1 MAPQGKKIQSIISV
15 AGHQVIRNLSEPS
28 EFTLMHLDTYA
39 DYLRQVEPRTESR
52 AVRALLTTGGPRMK
66 KLHGRY
72 LEVYGPYQIMLNV
85 DGISIY
91 TRTYI
96 TTDDDQMGQIYLG
109 EEELKVRRIG
119 HDAMMEQ
126 DAVHIGYE
134 ADVTAHLLD
143 TNGTKIGVT
152 GLLDTGAVVSVMPI
166 KTWERMGF
174 TREDL
179 IPTNL
184 RLAAANRGAIYVAGR
199 TPVTVL
205 HMGGRNLWMSFL
217 VVEHLD
223 DADQFI
229 LGRDFVRNFDV
240 MIDLNN
246 GLIRIRNPDR
256 KYVKRP
262 INRIITDENKVP
274 VFLDRKVKLQ
284 PGQAAVA
291 IFRMRNLNSLSDS
304 KQVCLVP
311 NPNSQSS
318 VILGRSFSVTRNGLC
333 VSVLLNTLDTTVSIQ
348 RGKKLGY
355 ALPMRTDY
363 EETQNLKKYS
373 VKDCPYHANKDK
385 ILKRID
391 ELKSIRKLF
400 SMRSE
405 TDDGLSSCSNFP
417 ERPSSYELDSDKPV
431 LPEIEHLKGKIG
443 EGDFEKLRD
452 LLDRNAEVFSKHK
465 ADIGC
470 CNFVEHEIELE
481 EGAVPHREGARRM
494 TPHKSEACRAEIEM
508 LLEYDMIEP
517 SKSPW
522 ACGVVM
528 AKKKG
533 GQLRFC
539 CDFRYLNAVTIK
551 DAYPIPR
558 IDESLSKL
566 GDAKF
571 FTTLDLGSAFWQVPL
586 RKKDREKT
594 GFACELGLYQWKRMP
609 FGLCNATATFQRLMA
624 QALTGVTKKYGNLL
638 MCYVDDVVIATPT
651 LEDHIDRLDEVF
663 GCMKRAGL
671 KCKPSK
677 CEILRD
683 SIKYLG
689 RMVDRHGVRPDPEA
703 VEAVLTWRAPRTDTQ
718 LMSFLGF
725 ANYYREFIKGY
736 ADKVYPMQKL
746 MRNKGKKFEWNDEA
760 QVAFENIK
768 RELCEAPVLGMP
780 TEKGMYVLD
789 TDASVVAISGILHQ
803 EQEWNGRT
811 VLRPIAYGS
820 KVLSDTEMKYGAPKA
835 EMFAVV
841 TFVEKYRVYL
851 GSAPFKL
858 RVDNRALSW
867 LKTYSMDQSY
877 IGRWIVRL
885 DGYHMIIEH
894 RMRDKHQNADSLSK
908 KTEFY
913 ERLEQKQA
921 NQAEVKEGFSFLD
934 KETYEALP
942 LTRWLDKSGHPI
954 PGHPELPVEKAAEIK
969 ILSREDPVPL
979 DLLLR
984 SNLVQQELS
993 RMNINS
999 LSLLDKTVQVTP
1011 QVMRI
1016 LGGLLER
1023 EVTRDDP
1030 EWTAAVASL
1039 TVSEKVKIMPSRQQH
1054 EENKRD
1060 CRTIVQQ
1067 LVSSIPQEILTSTSY
1082 GQKGRESGKQKKT
1095 VTFVDREK
1103 EGEEVEQNLLQDY
1116 LSGEKDE
1123 EKNQR
1128 SQDQHPGQGN
1138 LSGEFRW
1145 MRRKYGHDLEE
1156 RAVSSTTPSTDDK
1169 SESSRMNTYSDR
1181 DSTSGSEL
1189 SELAIHT
1196 LLVETRARDLDR
1208 EVYQDPDSDR
1218 YLIPSERVF
1227 DNAADDLETIAVS
1240 KRSISLLPQKEVV
1253 RTDLQPFQQETQPL
1267 AKIWCVKMEE
1277 DTHQPNELNSQ
1288 MRVMKTYLKAR
1299 YRLSDLLR
1307 AQRNDRMTSN
1317 LKSWIENGAPDK
1329 GDLEEDSYRILRQYF
1344 MQKEGRLYLNKDG
1357 IVACRRREEDKVL
1370 YKYNAIVLPQL
1381 YQTELLFRSHDQ
1393 MGHQGIDK
1401 VYQRILKR
1409 FEWPGLKKACEKW
1422 VTACLSCQQVK
1433 DPRKLRFPLQSIESS
1448 EFNEVVQIDHQK
1460 ICMPDSG
1467 YNQVLVMIDHFT
1479 KYAEA
1484 VPCITASA
1492 EETCDHLINT
1502 WIARHG
1508 CPMTFQS
1515 DNGTAFVGELTKE
1528 LMRRSQ
1534 VAQAHS
1540 TTYHPQTNGLV
1551 ERQNR
1556 TLVSMLR
1563 VYCSRYMTDWDRYL
1577 PQVMGAYNSTQ
1588 HSTTGVSPHMMLT
1601 GHEKSLPLTF
1611 FYPEYE
1617 GKKTSPQVY
1626 VRDVIKRQQEL
1637 NDLCRRNTQQAQERQ
1652 RKRFDKKAAGAKA
1665 YSVGDYVWV
1674 FQNVI
1679 PPKGT
1684 KKLLKKWRGPFMIT
1698 EVHQEGRFYR
1708 LSTGRAAHYENIKPH
1723 NPSTEDWCIP
1733 ADMEEGDYLM
1743 MDPACEVNE
1752 KGTREKNDGNEVVE
1766 EGTDTPL
1773 DLDPNEQI
1781 EADDETLP
1789 YAEEDWQDSE
1799 QTEVPKNME
1808 PDLPFT
1814 MQTRQ
1819 KDGTRLRKKYN
1830 PYGDDFVV
1838 DRIDLKKIVEEVVGL
1853 EEITV
1858 SQDIDIVDDHNDEW
1872 VDD

>member
-1 MAPQGKKIQSIISV
+1 
-15 AGHQVIRNLSEPS
+15 
-28 EFTLMHLDTYA
+28 
-39 DYLRQVEPRTESR
+39 
-52 AVRALLTTGGPRMK
+52 
-66 KLHGRY
+66 
-72 LEVYGPYQIMLNV
+72 
-85 DGISIY
+85 
-91 TRTYI
+91 
-96 TTDDDQMGQIYLG
+96 
-109 EEELKVRRIG
+109 
-119 HDAMMEQ
+119 
-126 DAVHIGYE
+126 
-134 ADVTAHLLD
+134 
-143 TNGTKIGVT
+143 
-152 GLLDTGAVVSVMPI
+152 
-166 KTWERMGF
+166 
-174 TREDL
+174 
-179 IPTNL
+179 
-184 RLAAANRGAIYVAGR
+184 
-199 TPVTVL
+199 
-205 HMGGRNLWMSFL
+205 
-217 VVEHLD
+217 
-223 DADQFI
+223 
-229 LGRDFVRNFDV
+229 
-240 MIDLNN
+240 
-246 GLIRIRNPDR
+246 
-256 KYVKRP
+256 
-262 INRIITDENKVP
+262 
-274 VFLDRKVKLQ
+274 
-284 PGQAAVA
+284 
-291 IFRMRNLNSLSDS
+291 MRNLNSLSDS

-311 NPNSQSS
+311 SPNSQSS

-385 ILKRID
+385 ILKRIN
-391 ELKSIRKLF
+391 ELKSIHKLF
-400 SMRSE
+400 SMKSE

-452 LLDRNAEVFSKHK
+452 VLDRNADVFSKHK

-481 EGAVPHREGARRM
+481 VGAVPHREGARRM

-528 AKKKG
+528 AKKKR

-566 GDAKF
+566 GDGKF

-663 GCMKRAGL
+663 GCMKGAGL

-703 VEAVLTWRAPRTDTQ
+703 VEAVLTWKAPRTDTQ

-841 TFVEKYRVYL
+841 TFVEKYRAYL

-885 DGYHMIIEH
+885 DGYHMINEH

-921 NQAEVKEGFSFLD
+921 NQAQIKEGFSFLD

-954 PGHPELPVEKAAEIK
+954 PGHPELPVEKAAEIR
-969 ILSREDPVPL
+969 ILSKEDPVPL

-993 RMNINS
+993 RMNIHS

-1011 QVMRI
+1011 QVMRM
-1016 LGGLLER
+1016 LDGLLER

-1039 TVSEKVKIMPSRQQH
+1039 TVSEKVKIMPSRRQH
-1054 EENKRD
+1054 EENERD

-1082 GQKGRESGKQKKT
+1082 GQKEQGSSKRKKT
-1095 VTFVDREK
+1095 VTF
-1103 EGEEVEQNLLQDY
+1103 EEVEHNLLQDY
-1116 LSGEKDE
+1116 LSGEKDD

-1138 LSGEFRW
+1138 LSGESEINEEIPDEKQDLENKVLSGEFRW
-1145 MRRKYGHDLEE
+1145 MRRKHRHDLEE
-1156 RAVSSTTPSTDDK
+1156 RAVSSTTSSTDDD
-1169 SESSRMNTYSDR
+1169 SRNSGMDTFSDR
-1181 DSTSGSEL
+1181 NSSSGSEL

-1240 KRSISLLPQKEVV
+1240 KRSMSLLPQKEAV
-1253 RTDLQPFQQETQPL
+1253 RTDLQLFQQETQPL

-1307 AQRNDRMTSN
+1307 
-1317 LKSWIENGAPDK
+1317 
-1329 GDLEEDSYRILRQYF
+1329 
-1344 MQKEGRLYLNKDG
+1344 
-1357 IVACRRREEDKVL
+1357 RRE
-1370 YKYNAIVLPQL
+1370 
-1381 YQTELLFRSHDQ
+1381 
-1393 MGHQGIDK
+1393 
-1401 VYQRILKR
+1401 
-1409 FEWPGLKKACEKW
+1409 
-1422 VTACLSCQQVK
+1422 
-1433 DPRKLRFPLQSIESS
+1433 
-1448 EFNEVVQIDHQK
+1448 
-1460 ICMPDSG
+1460 
-1467 YNQVLVMIDHFT
+1467 MI
-1479 KYAEA
+1479 A
-1484 VPCITASA
+1484 
-1492 EETCDHLINT
+1492 
-1502 WIARHG
+1502 
-1508 CPMTFQS
+1508 
-1515 DNGTAFVGELTKE
+1515 
-1528 LMRRSQ
+1528 
-1534 VAQAHS
+1534 
-1540 TTYHPQTNGLV
+1540 
-1551 ERQNR
+1551 
-1556 TLVSMLR
+1556 
-1563 VYCSRYMTDWDRYL
+1563 
-1577 PQVMGAYNSTQ
+1577 
-1588 HSTTGVSPHMMLT
+1588 
-1601 GHEKSLPLTF
+1601 
-1611 FYPEYE
+1611 
-1617 GKKTSPQVY
+1617 
-1626 VRDVIKRQQEL
+1626 
-1637 NDLCRRNTQQAQERQ
+1637 
-1652 RKRFDKKAAGAKA
+1652 
-1665 YSVGDYVWV
+1665 
-1674 FQNVI
+1674 
-1679 PPKGT
+1679 
-1684 KKLLKKWRGPFMIT
+1684 
-1698 EVHQEGRFYR
+1698 
-1708 LSTGRAAHYENIKPH
+1708 
-1723 NPSTEDWCIP
+1723 
-1733 ADMEEGDYLM
+1733 
-1743 MDPACEVNE
+1743 
-1752 KGTREKNDGNEVVE
+1752 
-1766 EGTDTPL
+1766 
-1773 DLDPNEQI
+1773 
-1781 EADDETLP
+1781 
-1789 YAEEDWQDSE
+1789 
-1799 QTEVPKNME
+1799 
-1808 PDLPFT
+1808 
-1814 MQTRQ
+1814 
-1819 KDGTRLRKKYN
+1819 
-1830 PYGDDFVV
+1830 
-1838 DRIDLKKIVEEVVGL
+1838 
-1853 EEITV
+1853 
-1858 SQDIDIVDDHNDEW
+1858 
-1872 VDD
+1872 

>member
-1 MAPQGKKIQSIISV
+1 M
-15 AGHQVIRNLSEPS
+15 
-28 EFTLMHLDTYA
+28 
-39 DYLRQVEPRTESR
+39 
-52 AVRALLTTGGPRMK
+52 
-66 KLHGRY
+66 
-72 LEVYGPYQIMLNV
+72 
-85 DGISIY
+85 
-91 TRTYI
+91 
-96 TTDDDQMGQIYLG
+96 
-109 EEELKVRRIG
+109 
-119 HDAMMEQ
+119 
-126 DAVHIGYE
+126 
-134 ADVTAHLLD
+134 
-143 TNGTKIGVT
+143 
-152 GLLDTGAVVSVMPI
+152 
-166 KTWERMGF
+166 
-174 TREDL
+174 
-179 IPTNL
+179 
-184 RLAAANRGAIYVAGR
+184 
-199 TPVTVL
+199 
-205 HMGGRNLWMSFL
+205 
-217 VVEHLD
+217 
-223 DADQFI
+223 
-229 LGRDFVRNFDV
+229 
-240 MIDLNN
+240 
-246 GLIRIRNPDR
+246 
-256 KYVKRP
+256 
-262 INRIITDENKVP
+262 
-274 VFLDRKVKLQ
+274 
-284 PGQAAVA
+284 VA

-373 VKDCPYHANKDK
+373 VKYCPYHANKDK
-385 ILKRID
+385 ILKRIN
-391 ELKSIRKLF
+391 ELKSIHKLF
-400 SMRSE
+400 SMKSE

-417 ERPSSYELDSDKPV
+417 ERPSSYELESDKPV

-452 LLDRNAEVFSKHK
+452 LLNRNADVFSKHK

-539 CDFRYLNAVTIK
+539 FDFRYLNAVTIK

-624 QALTGVTKKYGNLL
+624 QALTRVTKKYGNLV

-703 VEAVLTWRAPRTDTQ
+703 VEAVLTWKAPRTDTQ
-718 LMSFLGF
+718 LLSFLGF

-841 TFVEKYRVYL
+841 TFVEKYRAYL
-851 GSAPFKL
+851 GRAPFKL

-921 NQAEVKEGFSFLD
+921 NQAEIKEGFSFLD

-954 PGHPELPVEKAAEIK
+954 PGHPELPVEEAAEIK
-969 ILSREDPVPL
+969 ILSKEDPVPL

-1011 QVMRI
+1011 QVMRM

-1039 TVSEKVKIMPSRQQH
+1039 TVSEKVKITKIMPSRRQH
-1054 EENKRD
+1054 EGNERD

-1082 GQKGRESGKQKKT
+1082 GQKEQGSSKRKKT
-1095 VTFVDREK
+1095 VTFVDGDK

-1116 LSGEKDE
+1116 LSGETDD

-1138 LSGEFRW
+1138 LSGESEIDEEIPDEKQDLEQKVLSGEFRW
-1145 MRRKYGHDLEE
+1145 MQRKHRHDLEE
-1156 RAVSSTTPSTDDK
+1156 RAVSSTTSSTADN
-1169 SESSRMNTYSDR
+1169 SGSSGMDTYSDR
-1181 DSTSGSEL
+1181 NSSSGSEL

-1240 KRSISLLPQKEVV
+1240 KRSIGLLPQKEVV
-1253 RTDLQPFQQETQPL
+1253 RTDLQPFEQETQPL

-1317 LKSWIENGAPDK
+1317 LKRWIENGSPDK

-1357 IVACRRREEDKVL
+1357 IVACKRREEDKVL
-1370 YKYNAIVLPQL
+1370 YKYTAIVLPQL

-1409 FEWPGLKKACEKW
+1409 FEWPGMKKACEKW

-1460 ICMPDSG
+1460 ICMTDNG

-1528 LMRRSQ
+1528 QMRRSQ

-1626 VRDVIKRQQEL
+1626 VRDVIRRQHEL
-1637 NDLCRRNTQQAQERQ
+1637 NDLCR
-1652 RKRFDKKAAGAKA
+1652 
-1665 YSVGDYVWV
+1665 
-1674 FQNVI
+1674 
-1679 PPKGT
+1679 
-1684 KKLLKKWRGPFMIT
+1684 
-1698 EVHQEGRFYR
+1698 
-1708 LSTGRAAHYENIKPH
+1708 
-1723 NPSTEDWCIP
+1723 
-1733 ADMEEGDYLM
+1733 
-1743 MDPACEVNE
+1743 
-1752 KGTREKNDGNEVVE
+1752 
-1766 EGTDTPL
+1766 
-1773 DLDPNEQI
+1773 
-1781 EADDETLP
+1781 
-1789 YAEEDWQDSE
+1789 
-1799 QTEVPKNME
+1799 
-1808 PDLPFT
+1808 
-1814 MQTRQ
+1814 
-1819 KDGTRLRKKYN
+1819 
-1830 PYGDDFVV
+1830 
-1838 DRIDLKKIVEEVVGL
+1838 
-1853 EEITV
+1853 
-1858 SQDIDIVDDHNDEW
+1858 
-1872 VDD
+1872 

>member
-1 MAPQGKKIQSIISV
+1 
-15 AGHQVIRNLSEPS
+15 
-28 EFTLMHLDTYA
+28 
-39 DYLRQVEPRTESR
+39 
-52 AVRALLTTGGPRMK
+52 
-66 KLHGRY
+66 
-72 LEVYGPYQIMLNV
+72 
-85 DGISIY
+85 
-91 TRTYI
+91 
-96 TTDDDQMGQIYLG
+96 
-109 EEELKVRRIG
+109 
-119 HDAMMEQ
+119 
-126 DAVHIGYE
+126 
-134 ADVTAHLLD
+134 
-143 TNGTKIGVT
+143 
-152 GLLDTGAVVSVMPI
+152 
-166 KTWERMGF
+166 
-174 TREDL
+174 
-179 IPTNL
+179 
-184 RLAAANRGAIYVAGR
+184 
-199 TPVTVL
+199 
-205 HMGGRNLWMSFL
+205 
-217 VVEHLD
+217 
-223 DADQFI
+223 
-229 LGRDFVRNFDV
+229 
-240 MIDLNN
+240 
-246 GLIRIRNPDR
+246 
-256 KYVKRP
+256 
-262 INRIITDENKVP
+262 
-274 VFLDRKVKLQ
+274 
-284 PGQAAVA
+284 
-291 IFRMRNLNSLSDS
+291 
-304 KQVCLVP
+304 
-311 NPNSQSS
+311 
-318 VILGRSFSVTRNGLC
+318 
-333 VSVLLNTLDTTVSIQ
+333 
-348 RGKKLGY
+348 
-355 ALPMRTDY
+355 
-363 EETQNLKKYS
+363 
-373 VKDCPYHANKDK
+373 
-385 ILKRID
+385 
-391 ELKSIRKLF
+391 
-400 SMRSE
+400 
-405 TDDGLSSCSNFP
+405 
-417 ERPSSYELDSDKPV
+417 
-431 LPEIEHLKGKIG
+431 
-443 EGDFEKLRD
+443 
-452 LLDRNAEVFSKHK
+452 
-465 ADIGC
+465 
-470 CNFVEHEIELE
+470 
-481 EGAVPHREGARRM
+481 
-494 TPHKSEACRAEIEM
+494 
-508 LLEYDMIEP
+508 
-517 SKSPW
+517 
-522 ACGVVM
+522 
-528 AKKKG
+528 
-533 GQLRFC
+533 
-539 CDFRYLNAVTIK
+539 
-551 DAYPIPR
+551 
-558 IDESLSKL
+558 
-566 GDAKF
+566 
-571 FTTLDLGSAFWQVPL
+571 
-586 RKKDREKT
+586 
-594 GFACELGLYQWKRMP
+594 MP

-624 QALTGVTKKYGNLL
+624 QTLTGVTKKYGNLL
-638 MCYVDDVVIATPT
+638 MCYVDDVVIATPS

-689 RMVDRHGVRPDPEA
+689 RMVDRHGVRPDPDA
-703 VEAVLTWRAPRTDTQ
+703 VEAVLTWKAPRTDTQ

-746 MRNKGKKFEWNDEA
+746 MRNKGKKFEWNNEA

-841 TFVEKYRVYL
+841 TFVEKYRAYL

-921 NQAEVKEGFSFLD
+921 NQAEIKEGFSFLD

-969 ILSREDPVPL
+969 ILSKGDPIPL

-1011 QVMRI
+1011 QVMRM

-1039 TVSEKVKIMPSRQQH
+1039 TVREKVKIMPSRRQH
-1054 EENKRD
+1054 EENERD

-1082 GQKGRESGKQKKT
+1082 GQKEQESCKQKKT
-1095 VTFVDREK
+1095 VTFVDRDE
-1103 EGEEVEQNLLQDY
+1103 EGEVVEQNLLQDY
-1116 LSGEKDE
+1116 LSGEKDK
-1123 EKNQR
+1123 EKDQR
-1128 SQDQHPGQGN
+1128 SQDQHPAQENLSGESEIDEKIPDEKQDLEN
-1138 LSGEFRW
+1138 KVLSGEFRW
-1145 MRRKYGHDLEE
+1145 MRRRYRHDLEE
-1156 RAVSSTTPSTDDK
+1156 RTVSSTTPSTDDN
-1169 SESSRMNTYSDR
+1169 SENSRMNTYSDR
-1181 DSTSGSEL
+1181 DSTSGSDL

-1253 RTDLQPFQQETQPL
+1253 RTDLHPFKQETQPL

-1277 DTHQPNELNSQ
+1277 DTHQPNEMNGQ

-1317 LKSWIENGAPDK
+1317 LKRWIENGKPDK

-1357 IVACRRREEDKVL
+1357 IVACKRREEDKVL

-1409 FEWPGLKKACEKW
+1409 FEWPGMKKACEKW

-1448 EFNEVVQIDHQK
+1448 EFNEVVQIDQ
-1460 ICMPDSG
+1460 
-1467 YNQVLVMIDHFT
+1467 
-1479 KYAEA
+1479 
-1484 VPCITASA
+1484 
-1492 EETCDHLINT
+1492 
-1502 WIARHG
+1502 
-1508 CPMTFQS
+1508 
-1515 DNGTAFVGELTKE
+1515 
-1528 LMRRSQ
+1528 
-1534 VAQAHS
+1534 
-1540 TTYHPQTNGLV
+1540 
-1551 ERQNR
+1551 
-1556 TLVSMLR
+1556 
-1563 VYCSRYMTDWDRYL
+1563 
-1577 PQVMGAYNSTQ
+1577 
-1588 HSTTGVSPHMMLT
+1588 
-1601 GHEKSLPLTF
+1601 
-1611 FYPEYE
+1611 
-1617 GKKTSPQVY
+1617 
-1626 VRDVIKRQQEL
+1626 
-1637 NDLCRRNTQQAQERQ
+1637 
-1652 RKRFDKKAAGAKA
+1652 KAAGAKV

-1733 ADMEEGDYLM
+1733 ADMEKGDYLM

-1752 KGTREKNDGNEVVE
+1752 KGTREKNDGNEVIE
-1766 EGTDTPL
+1766 EGTNTPL
-1773 DLDPNEQI
+1773 DLDPNEVI
-1781 EADDETLP
+1781 EAEDETLP
-1789 YAEEDWQDSE
+1789 YAEEDWQDPE
-1799 QTEVPKNME
+1799 QTEVPKNMD

-1819 KDGTRLRKKYN
+1819 GDGKRPRKKYN
-1830 PYGDDFVV
+1830 RYGDDYVV
-1838 DRIDLKKIVEEVVGL
+1838 DKIDLKKIVEEVVGL
-1853 EEITV
+1853 ESITV
-1858 SQDIDIVDDHNDEW
+1858 SQDIDIVDDHDQEWIEDRSKPEVDFDEEQSESNRDDLTNLRVLEW
-1872 VDD
+1872 LNEMTSDPKETSVTIQDVDRESAKYIKTERDDPSWPAQEGQLLIPASNLDLISGMRSTGTPMDIFVWGVGVGLTHTENLIIKKLRIARETGNLEAETGEEPKKPDIGRLVESYFNLPNEYSNNIILTDSDFILTNRTCAIAITADMSFRTALASDFKREYKNVEFLWKQRPGIGGVAALPPAVSQIPGKYLCFLVTRATEKQHVDPENLVLSLTRLRDFLVEMDVKELSLPVYDPNRGRLHPRELYALVHVIFSDTNIQVYLHKKYYLSIG